1 MPQILCEIKYG
12 NFRRYKT
19 AILVISEVPNFDF
32 WENSTFENVRNTII
46 FTTRRLDFNW
56 NQIWKIY
63 EVKIAILVILK
74 DLNIDFWEKFTFWQS
89 EGLYNA
95 QHLVSLFCKNYFFFL
110 FEKIYCLTF
119 FKGKWHSGWDDAI
132 NDYCSKEDLQELL
145 WLEWSWWP
153 PIGRW
158 GKFEGSST
166 PHHYMIWNREKSI
179 EHDTWKKKDFF
190 KKMCH
195 TPYLNQSV

>member
-1 MPQILCEIKYG
+1 MENIWGKNCNFGHFEGPEYWFLRKIHILTKWRSVQCP
-12 NFRRYKT
+12 T
-19 AILVISEVPNFDF
+19 S
-32 WENSTFENVRNTII
+32 S
-46 FTTRRLDFNW
+46 
-56 NQIWKIY
+56 
-63 EVKIAILVILK
+63 
-74 DLNIDFWEKFTFWQS
+74 QS
-89 EGLYNA
+89 FLQEL
-95 QHLVSLFCKNYFFFL
+95 FFFL

-179 EHDTWKKKDFF
+179 EHDTWKKKIFLKKCVIHHIWIKVCKCHRFSISQFLCEINFGDPGGAKSVILTHLKALNFDF
-190 KKMCH
+190 
-195 TPYLNQSV
+195 YEI